1 MPTDSTSFSPS
12 GQNTDSL
19 GTPQADRNFFT
30 GRASAGLKVS
40 YPWVASATVALAPYA
55 GLYADYYFTGD
66 DAAALALA
74 GAVPLASVPLL
85 DGWSARAT
93 GGLAVRLGNEATVAL
108 GAELGG
114 IGSNVQIWT
123 FRGRGSIP
131 F

>member
-1 MPTDSTSFSPS
+1 MM
-12 GQNTDSL
+12 
-19 GTPQADRNFFT
+19 
-30 GRASAGLKVS
+30 
-40 YPWVASATVALAPYA
+40 LAPYA
-55 GLYADYYFTGD
+55 GFYADYYFTGD
-66 DAAALALA
+66 DAAASALA

-93 GGLAVRLGNEATVAL
+93 GGLAARLGNEATVAL

-123 FRGRGSIP
+123 FRGRASVP